1 MEGWSTMIYKVFGE
15 KIREYRKIKGLT
27 TLELAEQLNISS
39 GLLNNIENG
48 KSDSFQL
55 ELLNKMVQVLAIPL
69 KEVPIFY
76 DYNGEL
82 TIVQNDDYLSIKSN
96 LSNMKDKKSFQ
107 SFLEVF
113 IKMYI
118 EFLPMVKDEEEFNKL
133 MLKQIRLNIETSFKV
148 KQIK

>member
-1 MEGWSTMIYKVFGE
+1 MIYKVFGE
-15 KIREYRKIKGLT
+15 KVREYRKKKDLT
-27 TLELAEQLNISS
+27 TLELAEQLSISS

-55 ELLNKMVQVLAIPL
+55 ELLNKMVQVLDIPL
-69 KEVPIFY
+69 REVPIFY
-76 DYNGEL
+76 DYNDEL
-82 TIVQNDDYLSIKSN
+82 TLIQNDDNLSIKADLN
-96 LSNMKDKKSFQ
+96 NIKNKESFQ
-107 SFLEVF
+107 SFLEEF

-133 MLKQIRLNIETSFKV
+133 MISQIKLNIETCFKV

>member
-15 KIREYRKIKGLT
+15 KIREYRKIKDLT

-55 ELLNKMVQVLAIPL
+55 ELLNKIVQVLDIPL
-69 KEVPIFY
+69 KEAPIFY

-82 TIVQNDDYLSIKSN
+82 TVVQNDDYLSIKSN
-96 LSNMKDKKSFQ
+96 LSNMKDKESFQ
-107 SFLEVF
+107 NFLEEF

-118 EFLPMVKDEEEFNKL
+118 EFLPRVKDEKEFNKL
-133 MLKQIRLNIETSFKV
+133 MLNQIKLNIETCFKV

>member
-1 MEGWSTMIYKVFGE
+1 MICKVFGE
-15 KIREYRKIKGLT
+15 KVREYRKKKDLT
-27 TLELAEQLNISS
+27 TLELSDQLNISS

-55 ELLNKMVQVLAIPL
+55 ELLNKIVQVLDIPL

-82 TIVQNDDYLSIKSN
+82 TAVQNDDYLSIKSN
-96 LSNMKDKKSFQ
+96 LRNIKDKESFQ
-107 SFLEVF
+107 SFLEEF
-113 IKMYI
+113 IKVYM

-133 MLKQIRLNIETSFKV
+133 MISQIKLNIETSFRV
-148 KQIK
+148 KNIK

>member
-1 MEGWSTMIYKVFGE
+1 MIYKVFGE
-15 KIREYRKIKGLT
+15 KVREYRKKKDLT
-27 TLELAEQLNISS
+27 TLELSDQLNISS

-55 ELLNKMVQVLAIPL
+55 ELLNKMVQVLNIPL
-69 KEVPIFY
+69 NEVPIFY

-82 TIVQNDDYLSIKSN
+82 TVVQNDDNLCIKAN
-96 LSNMKDKKSFQ
+96 LSNIKSKESFQ
-107 SFLEVF
+107 NFLEEF

-118 EFLPMVKDEEEFNKL
+118 EFLPRVKDEKEFNKL
-133 MLKQIRLNIETSFKV
+133 MLNQIKLNIETCFKV

>member
-1 MEGWSTMIYKVFGE
+1 MIYKVFGE
-15 KIREYRKIKGLT
+15 KVREYRKKKDLT

-55 ELLNKMVQVLAIPL
+55 ELLNKMVQVLDVPI

-82 TIVQNDDYLSIKSN
+82 TVVQNDGNLCIEAN
-96 LSNMKDKKSFQ
+96 LSNIKSKESFQ
-107 SFLEVF
+107 NFVEEF
-113 IKMYI
+113 IKMYM

-133 MLKQIRLNIETSFKV
+133 MLNQIKLNIETCFKV
-148 KQIK
+148 KKIK

>member
-1 MEGWSTMIYKVFGE
+1 MIYKVFGE
-15 KIREYRKIKGLT
+15 KVREYRKKKDLT
-27 TLELAEQLNISS
+27 TLELSEQLNISS

-55 ELLNKMVQVLAIPL
+55 ELLNKMVQVLNIPL
-69 KEVPIFY
+69 NEVPIFY

-96 LSNMKDKKSFQ
+96 LSNMKDKESFQ
-107 SFLEVF
+107 NFLEEF
-113 IKMYI
+113 INMYM
-118 EFLPMVKDEEEFNKL
+118 EFLPMVKDEEEFNDL
-133 MLKQIRLNIETSFKV
+133 MINQIKLNIETCFKV

>member
-1 MEGWSTMIYKVFGE
+1 MIYKVFGE
-15 KIREYRKIKGLT
+15 KVKDYRKKKDLT
-27 TLELAEQLNISS
+27 TLELAEKLNISS

-55 ELLNKMVQVLAIPL
+55 ELLNKMVQVLNIPL
-69 KEVPIFY
+69 NEVPIFY

-96 LSNMKDKKSFQ
+96 LGNMKDKESFQ
-107 SFLEVF
+107 NFLEEF

-118 EFLPMVKDEEEFNKL
+118 EFLPRVKDEKEFNKL
-133 MLKQIRLNIETSFKV
+133 MLNQIKLNIETCFKV